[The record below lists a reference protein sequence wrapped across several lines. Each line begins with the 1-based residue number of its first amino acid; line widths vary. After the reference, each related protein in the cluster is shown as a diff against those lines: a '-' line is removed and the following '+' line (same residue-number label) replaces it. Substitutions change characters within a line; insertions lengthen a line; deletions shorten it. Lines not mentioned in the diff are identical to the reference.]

1 MTRGPQRDRERA
13 RAEARNAKHEK
24 KGATGDLAT
33 RKERDAAAMRA
44 KQEAAAAKKAAGEQ

>member
-1 MTRGPQRDRERA
+1 MTRGPQCDRERA